1 MLCLIGF
8 ELYSRWV
15 PLTYSPLRVLCACF
29 ARRVLSCKPALNGWL
44 KLKVVIIALFSY
56 FQFLKSQC
64 SIFHLLCRSCNSSVL
79 LNQPSCHDAW
89 MVQASVNPL
98 SQKSDQSQFSPN
110 NINTYSRTPVTRTL
124 KGNEKQYELEGDS
137 SYRKC
142 YEN

>member
-15 PLTYSPLRVLCACF
+15 PLTYALCTCF
-29 ARRVLSCKPALNGWL
+29 ARALRKRVLSCKPALNGWL

-56 FQFLKSQC
+56 FQFFKSKC

-79 LNQPSCHDAW
+79 LNQPSYHDAW

-110 NINTYSRTPVTRTL
+110 NFNTYSRTPP
-124 KGNEKQYELEGDS
+124 GNWNSQGKRKTVRVRGEFELS
-137 SYRKC
+137 KML
-142 YEN
+142 